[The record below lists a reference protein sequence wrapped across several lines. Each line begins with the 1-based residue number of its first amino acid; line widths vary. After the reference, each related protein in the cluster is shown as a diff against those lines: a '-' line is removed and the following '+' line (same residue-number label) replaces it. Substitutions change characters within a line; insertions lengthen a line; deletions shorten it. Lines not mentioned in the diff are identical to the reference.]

1 MRTAR
6 IALVLALSTLALVV
20 FSGCTMTDGG
30 DDVLL
35 RVKLSGTQVQAVE
48 VADRGPAGEF
58 DDALRPQM
66 DGDMGVIW
74 TDGTGET
81 LDEGWVAC
89 AKDTTEVYVL
99 VPAPTGRQ
107 GLITIT
113 IPTDSG
119 PQVVSR
125 QLRM

>member
-6 IALVLALSTLALVV
+6 IALVLALSTLAMLV

-35 RVKLSGTQVQAVE
+35 RVKLSGPQVQTVE
-48 VADRGPAGEF
+48 VADRGPVGQF

-74 TDGTGET
+74 TDGSGET

-89 AKDTTEVYVL
+89 AKDATEFYVL
-99 VPAPTGRQ
+99 VPAPSTRE

-113 IPTDSG
+113 VPTEKG